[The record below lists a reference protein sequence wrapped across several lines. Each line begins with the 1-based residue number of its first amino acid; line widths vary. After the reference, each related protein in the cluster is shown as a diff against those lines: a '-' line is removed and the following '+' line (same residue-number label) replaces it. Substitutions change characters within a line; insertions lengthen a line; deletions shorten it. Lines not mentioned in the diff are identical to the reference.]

1 MNTILVNAPTGKQE
15 LITIGPGGGYFDAS
29 RVIWDTRT
37 DGALPAITLGGMVRN
52 GNALAFDQARMDE
65 HLAPERAAVWES
77 IKALRD
83 QKVQTGGYTAGGKWF
98 HSDTF
103 SRTQQM
109 ALFMMG
115 AAVPA
120 VQWKT
125 MDGTFVT
132 MTQTL
137 AGQIF
142 AAGAAKDQGLFARA
156 EVLRAA
162 VYAAAD
168 PASVDITA
176 GWPAGY
182 GE

>member
-1 MNTILVNAPTGKQE
+1 MNILVNAPSGRQE
-15 LITIGPGGGYFDAS
+15 LITIGPGGGYFDAA

-37 DGALPAITLGGMVRN
+37 DGALPSITLGGMVRN
-52 GNALAFDQARMDE
+52 GDALTFDQARMDE
-65 HLAPERAAVWES
+65 HLAPERAAVWER

-83 QKVQTGGYTAGGKWF
+83 HKTQTNGYTAAGKWF
-98 HSDTF
+98 HSDLK
-103 SRTQQM
+103 SQVQQQG
-109 ALFMMG
+109 LFMMG
-115 AAVPA
+115 ASVPA

-125 MDGTFVT
+125 MDGSFAT

-137 AGQIF
+137 AGLIF
-142 AAGAAKDQGLFARA
+142 AAAAASEQALFTHA

-162 VYAAAD
+162 VYASDD
-168 PASVDITA
+168 PTSVDITA

>member
-1 MNTILVNAPTGKQE
+1 MNLLVNTPTGKQE
-15 LITIGPGGGYFDAS
+15 LITIGVGGGYFDES
-29 RVIWDTRT
+29 RIVWDTRT
-37 DGALPAITLGGMVRN
+37 DGPLPAITLGGMVRS
-52 GNALAFDQARMDE
+52 GNTLSFDQARMDE

-83 QKVQTGGYTAGGKWF
+83 QKVQAGGYTAGGKWF

-137 AGQIF
+137 AGAIF
-142 AAGAAKDQGLFARA
+142 AAGAASDQALFARA

-168 PASVDITA
+168 PAAVDINA
-176 GWPAGY
+176 GWPAAY
-182 GE
+182 RS